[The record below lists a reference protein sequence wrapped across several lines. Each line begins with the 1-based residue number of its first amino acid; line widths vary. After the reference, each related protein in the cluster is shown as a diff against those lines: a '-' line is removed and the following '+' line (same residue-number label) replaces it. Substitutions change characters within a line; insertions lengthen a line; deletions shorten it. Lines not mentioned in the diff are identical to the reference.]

1 MVTSQ
6 RKIEAART
14 EALFRS
20 VNEHI
25 AAAAEDGLVDET
37 HFICECADAGCVEKV
52 EAPLEEYEQVRTKP
66 KLFLVKPGHVD
77 EEVETVVS
85 DEGGY
90 EIVEKDVLPPEPQP
104 A

>member
-1 MVTSQ
+1 MTRQ

-25 AAAAEDGLVDET
+25 AVAAEHALVDDAQ
-37 HFICECADAGCVEKV
+37 FICECADVACVDKI
-52 EAPLEEYEQVRTKP
+52 EAPLDEYEQVRTSP
-66 KLFLVKPGHVD
+66 KLFLIKRGHD
-77 EEVETVVS
+77 DREVEQVVS

-90 EIVEKDVLPPEPQP
+90 EIVEKDVLPP
-104 A
+104 AL